1 MCLQT
6 LAIRQLMVRTSKVF
20 DSLKE
25 MGYRLTPQRVMV
37 VTAMANRPSHIG
49 VDEIIQEVHKTYP
62 YIDLATVYRT
72 LQLLKQL
79 HMVTELDVGGFAR
92 YELNEAD
99 GHHHM
104 VCRVCGGAFDL
115 SPSYLEEFRERLIK
129 EFQFQPDLEHFA
141 VGGLC
146 AECAAKETSAATAE
160 TR

>member
-1 MCLQT
+1 LQT
-6 LAIRQLMVRTSKVF
+6 LAIRQLMVRASKILNA
-20 DSLKE
+20 LKE

-79 HMVTELDVGGFAR
+79 HLVTELDVGGFAR

-141 VGGLC
+141 VGGVC
-146 AECAAKETSAATAE
+146 AECAGQTAAATAE

>member
-1 MCLQT
+1 M
-6 LAIRQLMVRTSKVF
+6 IRASKILNA
-20 DSLKE
+20 LKE
-25 MGYRLTPQRVMV
+25 LGYRLTPQRVMV
-37 VTAMANRPSHIG
+37 ITAMANRPSHIG

-79 HMVTELDVGGFAR
+79 HLVTELDVGGFAR

-104 VCRVCGGAFDL
+104 VCWGCGGAFDL
-115 SPSYLEEFRERLIK
+115 SPSYLKEFRERLIK

-141 VGGLC
+141 VGGVC